1 MSYAEVSAYSELLL
15 SRPCVEVIG
24 RLLGN
29 CWNLLT
35 YEKQKVQLKKQ
46 ATARARRGLQE
57 ALNGTIA
64 AMFDVLMILVILQ
77 QVASKIS

>member
-1 MSYAEVSAYSELLL
+1 M
-15 SRPCVEVIG
+15 EVIG

-35 YEKQKVQLKKQ
+35 SEKQKVQLKKQ

-57 ALNGTIA
+57 VLNGTIA
-64 AMFDVLMILVILQ
+64 AMFDVLKILVILQ